1 MYIPHDNFPQ
11 PPDTAKVWRY
21 FDLGKLLSL
30 VTERKLYFASVSL
43 LKTIDPREGVWP
55 ESDYRRFAKNPEDI
69 KQFKEI
75 SDFFAEITF
84 VNCWHLNEYES
95 DAMWHRF
102 GNQFAV
108 QSTFGRLKESFP
120 DDKIHAG
127 KVVYIDHF
135 SDLIHRRKKKN
146 GFLLSMRKHKSFDSE
161 REIRVILPEY
171 PPYDL
176 TQDTEYPYRRKG
188 VSINVDV
195 ENLIETVFVSNKLPE
210 WTKDLLVNILEKYEL
225 DNLAI
230 EKSVLN

>member
-1 MYIPHDNFPQ
+1 MYIPHVNFPA
-11 PPDTAKVWRY
+11 PKDSAKVWRY
-21 FDLGKLLSL
+21 FDLAKLLSL
-30 VTERKLYFASVSL
+30 VTERKLYFSSLSL
-43 LKTIDPREGVWP
+43 LKTIDPLEGVWS
-55 ESDYRRFAKNPEDI
+55 EADYRRFMKSAEDI
-69 KQFKEI
+69 KQFQEI

-127 KVVYIDHF
+127 KVVYINHF
-135 SDLIHRRKKKN
+135 GDLIHKPKKNN

-161 REIRVILPEY
+161 REVRVALPEY

-176 TQDTEYPYRRKG
+176 TQDPDYPYRGKG
-188 VSINVDV
+188 VAINVNV
-195 ENLIETVFVSNKLPE
+195 ENLVETIFISSKLPA
-210 WTKDLLVNILEKYEL
+210 WTQNLLNSILEKYEL
-225 DNLAI
+225 GHLPI
-230 EKSVLN
+230 EKSIL